1 MLSKS
6 RGSYVSILQSPAVF
20 TKTMVQGPTCLANVG
35 VVYSIPCAEC
45 PAPTLARQVGPWTIL
60 FVNTQCG
67 PFSTATFADIV
78 AMPIHSLAHDQCPP
92 CGIVLGPLHLPY
104 QLEVGRDGGAIMT
117 RPLQIVEHHH
127 IEGVGMVLGEG
138 RRGEIVILLYRQYK
152 WPCVTSPR

>member
-6 RGSYVSILQSPAVF
+6 RGSYVSILQSPTVF

-45 PAPTLARQVGPWTIL
+45 PRTYIGQTGTVGPWTIV

-67 PFSTATFADIV
+67 PLATATHADIV

-92 CGIVLGPLHLPY
+92 CGIVLGPLHLPH
-104 QLEVGRDGGAIMT
+104 QLEVGRDGGATMT
-117 RPLQIVEHHH
+117 WPL
-127 IEGVGMVLGEG
+127 
-138 RRGEIVILLYRQYK
+138 
-152 WPCVTSPR
+152 